1 MRSRLQNLYSAINS
15 LGDTKL
21 IQDRH
26 EAQLDKLTQNQKTM
40 DREKKELNEK
50 LSKAN
55 DENREKD
62 NVIKDI
68 EKRVA
73 KVQDKNKRFE
83 RTYMEKMDAL
93 EKEREEATEVKKKF
107 TNENTKLLK

>member
-1 MRSRLQNLYSAINS
+1 
-15 LGDTKL
+15 
-21 IQDRH
+21 
-26 EAQLDKLTQNQKTM
+26 M

-55 DENREKD
+55 DDNREKD

-83 RTYMEKMDAL
+83 RTYMEKMEAL
-93 EKEREEATEVKKKF
+93 ESEREHANDIKKRFTTE
-107 TNENTKLLK
+107 NAKLLK